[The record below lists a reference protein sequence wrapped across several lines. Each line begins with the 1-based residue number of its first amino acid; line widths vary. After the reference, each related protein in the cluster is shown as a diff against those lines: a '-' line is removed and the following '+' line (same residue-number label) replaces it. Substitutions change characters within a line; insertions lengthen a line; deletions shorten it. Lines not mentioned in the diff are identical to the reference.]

1 MTRAVGRGNLR
12 KLPVDAAA
20 GSWINGGVILIVDD
34 FEDGAQ
40 ALCLLL
46 GRAGYPC
53 QWVPNGPEALA
64 LVRGH
69 PPEEPLLVILD
80 EMMPGM
86 SGVEVLRAIRSD
98 PAIAHTAVLFHS
110 AGFDLQRR
118 DEAMT
123 LGAVAWLLKGGV
135 EENLKSIGQWYTRVG
150 GVRSTG
156 NAGGEAAKPAGESE
170 QG

>member
-1 MTRAVGRGNLR
+1 
-12 KLPVDAAA
+12 
-20 GSWINGGVILIVDD
+20 VILIVDD

-46 GRAGYPC
+46 GREGYPC
-53 QWVPNGPEALA
+53 KWVPSGPEALA

-86 SGVEVLRAIRSD
+86 SGVEVLRAIRAE
-98 PAIAHTAVLFHS
+98 PAIARTAVMFHS

-135 EENLKSIGQWYTRVG
+135 EENLKSISQWYARVG
-150 GVRSTG
+150 GVKATG
-156 NAGGEAAKPAGESE
+156 NAEGDIAKPAAESG

>member
-1 MTRAVGRGNLR
+1 M
-12 KLPVDAAA
+12 
-20 GSWINGGVILIVDD
+20 GGVILIVDD

-46 GRAGYPC
+46 GREGYPC
-53 QWVPNGPEALA
+53 KWVPNGPEALA
-64 LVRGH
+64 MVRAH
-69 PPEEPLLVILD
+69 PPEQPLLLILD

-86 SGVEVLRAIRSD
+86 SGVEVLRAIRAD
-98 PAIAHTAVLFHS
+98 PAIAHTTVLFHS

-135 EENLKSIGQWYTRVG
+135 EENIKSITQWYARAG
-150 GVRSTG
+150 GVKSES
-156 NAGGEAAKPAGESE
+156 NAAGSPKP
-170 QG
+170 

>member
-1 MTRAVGRGNLR
+1 
-12 KLPVDAAA
+12 
-20 GSWINGGVILIVDD
+20 VILIVDD

-46 GRAGYPC
+46 GREGYPC
-53 QWVPNGPEALA
+53 NWVPSGPEALA
-64 LVRGH
+64 MVRAH

-86 SGVEVLRAIRSD
+86 SGVEVLRAIRAD
-98 PAIAHTAVLFHS
+98 PAIAQTTVIFHS

-135 EENLKSIGQWYTRVG
+135 EENLKSISQWYARLG
-150 GVRSTG
+150 GVNSRGDSSDV
-156 NAGGEAAKPAGESE
+156 AKPAREE
-170 QG
+170 